1 MSNLFSAKTGRQED
15 TSYTGKVL
23 SAVRT
28 VLNDVKSTTSLVE
41 VSRNLGLES
50 MNDGMIG
57 QLNTA
62 LQTMEQRT
70 ATMVAGL
77 GIEGIS
83 TQQQSSMVA
92 AAIASADLRTF
103 AGRGLSME
111 SIEGAKGVVGSAVMS
126 DAFANRLPA
135 MEAYDE
141 SNNRD
146 SVVYTVA
153 YNFLAAKQND
163 FGEAFYPT
171 HVVSNDNVGVTVSLR
186 LIQVYD
192 DIKRNVNGA
201 LARFNRKNIV
211 KALIDSTILK
221 NEMTRVVPVVRP
233 ASLAN
238 FVDPAL
244 VPAAA
249 VVLEGESINTAPLK
263 VGVEMDIIGLS
274 QTDTLL
280 AAGVMDRTDGLDRS
294 INLQNVYIQ
303 VGADVLSYNVSNL
316 ATSNF
321 LAQPQENY
329 KRHALNFNSHSLVV
343 NKSKKRADNTNLV
356 ELADVVTEDLILQL
370 KINMTGT
377 VNIEEGGLVVYG
389 NSVKI
394 EKAFDANGV
403 ELALTHAKVA
413 PLVTK
418 FDTAVIFGYTLKA
431 YRNNLNKRQRGQL
444 LDTTYQNQTWTLP
457 LRSPVSV
464 IRPPN
469 ADSQTDSGDLASLV
483 AATFVRT
490 SNEAVTTLLETAAL
504 LKEFVDSRVPTS
516 LAPDL
521 FGVARELVEPTYI
534 GETLDVN
541 AVINSVSSHE
551 KAADIQ
557 AVLAQKIRDIGSR
570 LYRDSGFQA
579 VVETKVAGIDGE
591 PTIIVGTDPMTAR
604 YLMVDGDTRLTGP
617 TFNYKVV
624 TTSDERMQGKLVIAL
639 GYPDQTEGTLNPI
652 HFGYMLWSPEATI
665 VIPQARGDQIS
676 KELTVMPRFRHITN
690 VPVMGMVEV
699 KNIPDVVSKKISIDF
714 HNVP

>member
-316 ATSNF
+316 ATSGF

-418 FDTAVIFGYTLKA
+418 FATAEIFGYTLKA

>member
-280 AAGVMDRTDGLDRS
+280 AAGIMDRTDGLDRS

-418 FDTAVIFGYTLKA
+418 FNTAVIFGYTLKA

-699 KNIPDVVSKKISIDF
+699 RNIPDVVSKKISIDF

>member
-1 MSNLFSAKTGRQED
+1 MSTLFAAKTGRRED
-15 TSYTGKVL
+15 NSYTGKVL
-23 SAVRT
+23 SAVRNT
-28 VLNDVKSTTSLVE
+28 LNDVKGTTSLIE
-41 VSRNLGLES
+41 VSRSLGMES
-50 MNDGMIG
+50 MTEGQVG

-62 LQTMEQRT
+62 LETMTSRT
-70 ATMVAGL
+70 ANMVAGL

-83 TQQQSSMVA
+83 VQQQSSMVA
-92 AAIASADLRTF
+92 AAIAAADLKSF
-103 AGRGLSME
+103 AARGLSME
-111 SIEGAKGVVGSAVMS
+111 AIESAKGVVGNAVMS

-163 FGEAFYPT
+163 FGETFYPT

-343 NKSKKRADNTNLV
+343 NKSKKRADNTALV

-389 NSVKI
+389 NSIKI
-394 EKAFDANGV
+394 EKAFDAAGV

-413 PLVTK
+413 PLVAK
-418 FDTAVIFGYTLKA
+418 FATAVIFGYTLKA

-483 AATFVRT
+483 AATFART

-579 VVETKVAGIDGE
+579 VIETKVAGVEGE
-591 PTIIVGTDPMTAR
+591 PTILVGTDPMTAR

-624 TTSDERMQGKLVIAL
+624 TTPDERMQGKLVIAL
-639 GYPDQTEGTLNPI
+639 GYPDQSEGTLNPI

-714 HNVP
+714 RNVP

>member
-1 MSNLFSAKTGRQED
+1 MSTLFAAKTGRRED
-15 TSYTGKVL
+15 NSYTGKVL
-23 SAVRT
+23 SAVRNT
-28 VLNDVKSTTSLVE
+28 LNDVKGTTSLIE
-41 VSRNLGLES
+41 VSRSLGMES
-50 MNDGMIG
+50 MTEGQVG

-62 LQTMEQRT
+62 LETMTSRT
-70 ATMVAGL
+70 ANMVAGL

-83 TQQQSSMVA
+83 VQQQSSMVA
-92 AAIASADLRTF
+92 AAIAAADLKSF
-103 AGRGLSME
+103 AARGLSME
-111 SIEGAKGVVGSAVMS
+111 AIESAKGVVGNAVMS

-163 FGEAFYPT
+163 FGETFYPT

-343 NKSKKRADNTNLV
+343 NKSKKRADNTALV

-389 NSVKI
+389 NSIKI
-394 EKAFDANGV
+394 EKAFDATGV

-413 PLVTK
+413 PLVVK
-418 FDTAVIFGYTLKA
+418 FATAVIFGYTLKA

-483 AATFVRT
+483 AATFART

-579 VVETKVAGIDGE
+579 VIETKVAGVEGE
-591 PTIIVGTDPMTAR
+591 PTILVGTDPMTAR

-624 TTSDERMQGKLVIAL
+624 TTPDERMQGKLVIAL
-639 GYPDQTEGTLNPI
+639 GYPDQSEGTLNPI

-699 KNIPDVVSKKISIDF
+699 KNIPDVVSKKIAIDF
-714 HNVP
+714 HNIP

>member
-280 AAGVMDRTDGLDRS
+280 AAGIMDRTDGLDRS

-356 ELADVVTEDLILQL
+356 ELVDVVTEDLILQL

-403 ELALTHAKVA
+403 ELALTHARVA

-418 FDTAVIFGYTLKA
+418 FATAVIFGYTLKA

-579 VVETKVAGIDGE
+579 VVETKVAGVDGE

-699 KNIPDVVSKKISIDF
+699 KNIPDVVSQKISIDF

>member
-343 NKSKKRADNTNLV
+343 NKSKKRADNTALV
-356 ELADVVTEDLILQL
+356 ELAGVVTDDLILQL
-370 KINMTGT
+370 KIDMTGT

-394 EKAFDANGV
+394 EKAFDTNGV
-403 ELALTHAKVA
+403 ELALTHAMVA

-418 FDTAVIFGYTLKA
+418 FNTAVIFGYTLKA

-676 KELTVMPRFRHITN
+676 KELTVMPRVRHITN

-699 KNIPDVVSKKISIDF
+699 KNIPAVVSKKISIDF

>member
-15 TSYTGKVL
+15 NSYTGKVL

-280 AAGVMDRTDGLDRS
+280 AAGIMDRTDGLDRS

-418 FDTAVIFGYTLKA
+418 FNTAVIFGYTLKA

>member
-1 MSNLFSAKTGRQED
+1 MSTLFAAKTGRRED
-15 TSYTGKVL
+15 NSYTGKVL
-23 SAVRT
+23 SAVRNT
-28 VLNDVKSTTSLVE
+28 LNDVKGTTSLIE
-41 VSRNLGLES
+41 VSRSLGMES
-50 MNDGMIG
+50 MTEGQVG

-62 LQTMEQRT
+62 LETMTSRT
-70 ATMVAGL
+70 ANMVAGL

-83 TQQQSSMVA
+83 VQQQSSMVA
-92 AAIASADLRTF
+92 AAIAAADLKSF
-103 AGRGLSME
+103 AARGLSME
-111 SIEGAKGVVGSAVMS
+111 AIESAKGVVGNAVMS

-163 FGEAFYPT
+163 FGETFYPT

-321 LAQPQENY
+321 LAQSQENY

-343 NKSKKRADNTNLV
+343 NKSKKRADNTALV
-356 ELADVVTEDLILQL
+356 ELASVVTEDLILQL

-389 NSVKI
+389 NSIKI
-394 EKAFDANGV
+394 EKAFDAAGV

-413 PLVTK
+413 PLVAK
-418 FDTAVIFGYTLKA
+418 FATAVIFGYTLKA

-483 AATFVRT
+483 AATFART

-579 VVETKVAGIDGE
+579 VIETKVAGVEGE
-591 PTIIVGTDPMTAR
+591 PTILVGTDPMTAR

-624 TTSDERMQGKLVIAL
+624 TTPDERMQGKLVIAL
-639 GYPDQTEGTLNPI
+639 GYPDQSEGTLNPI

-699 KNIPDVVSKKISIDF
+699 KNIPDVVSKKIAIDF
-714 HNVP
+714 HNIP

>member
-1 MSNLFSAKTGRQED
+1 MSTLFAAKTGRRED
-15 TSYTGKVL
+15 NSYTGKVL
-23 SAVRT
+23 SAVRNT
-28 VLNDVKSTTSLVE
+28 LNDVKGTTSLIE
-41 VSRNLGLES
+41 VSRSLGMES
-50 MNDGMIG
+50 MTEGQVG

-62 LQTMEQRT
+62 LETMTSRT
-70 ATMVAGL
+70 ANMVAGL

-83 TQQQSSMVA
+83 VQQQSSMVA
-92 AAIASADLRTF
+92 AAIAAADLKSF
-103 AGRGLSME
+103 AARGLSME
-111 SIEGAKGVVGSAVMS
+111 AIESAKGVVGNAVMS

-163 FGEAFYPT
+163 FGETFYPT

-238 FVDPAL
+238 FVDTAL

-249 VVLEGESINTAPLK
+249 VVLEGESIDTAPLK

-280 AAGVMDRTDGLDRS
+280 AVGVMDRTDGLDRS

-303 VGADVLSYNVSNL
+303 VGQDVLSYNVSNL

-343 NKSKKRADNTNLV
+343 NKSKKRADNTALV

-389 NSVKI
+389 NSIKI
-394 EKAFDANGV
+394 EKAFDAAGV

-413 PLVTK
+413 PLVAK
-418 FDTAVIFGYTLKA
+418 FATAVIFGYTLKA

-483 AATFVRT
+483 AATFART

-579 VVETKVAGIDGE
+579 VIETKVAGVEGE
-591 PTIIVGTDPMTAR
+591 PTILVGTDPMTAR

-624 TTSDERMQGKLVIAL
+624 TTPDERMQGKLVIAL
-639 GYPDQTEGTLNPI
+639 GYPDQSEGTLNPI

-699 KNIPDVVSKKISIDF
+699 KNIPDVVSKKIAIDF
-714 HNVP
+714 HNIP

>member
-238 FVDPAL
+238 FVDPVL

-294 INLQNVYIQ
+294 INLQNVYIK

-329 KRHALNFNSHSLVV
+329 KRHALNFNSQSLVV

-418 FDTAVIFGYTLKA
+418 FNTAVIFGYTLKA

-699 KNIPDVVSKKISIDF
+699 RNIPDVVSKKISIDF

>member
-15 TSYTGKVL
+15 NSYTGKVL

-280 AAGVMDRTDGLDRS
+280 AAGIMDRTDGLDRS

-356 ELADVVTEDLILQL
+356 ELVDVVTEDLILQL

-403 ELALTHAKVA
+403 ELALTHARVA

-418 FDTAVIFGYTLKA
+418 FATAVIFGYTLKA

>member
-62 LQTMEQRT
+62 LQTIEQRT
-70 ATMVAGL
+70 ASMVARL

-83 TQQQSSMVA
+83 TQQQTSMVA

-171 HVVSNDNVGVTVSLR
+171 HVVSSDNVGVTVSLR

-280 AAGVMDRTDGLDRS
+280 AAGIMDRTDGLDRS

-418 FDTAVIFGYTLKA
+418 FATAVIFGYTLKA

>member
-280 AAGVMDRTDGLDRS
+280 AAGIMDRTDGLDRS

-418 FDTAVIFGYTLKA
+418 FNTAVIFGYTLKA

>member
-280 AAGVMDRTDGLDRS
+280 AAGIMDRTDGLDRS

-356 ELADVVTEDLILQL
+356 ELADVVIEDLILQL

>member
-233 ASLAN
+233 ASLDN

-418 FDTAVIFGYTLKA
+418 FATAVIFGYTLKA

-699 KNIPDVVSKKISIDF
+699 RNIPDVVSKKISIDF

>member
-1 MSNLFSAKTGRQED
+1 MSTLFAAKTGRRED
-15 TSYTGKVL
+15 NSYTGKVL
-23 SAVRT
+23 SAVRNT
-28 VLNDVKSTTSLVE
+28 LNDVKGTTSLIE
-41 VSRNLGLES
+41 VSRSLGMES
-50 MNDGMIG
+50 MTEGQVG

-62 LQTMEQRT
+62 LETMTSRT
-70 ATMVAGL
+70 ANMVAGL

-83 TQQQSSMVA
+83 VQQQSSMVA
-92 AAIASADLRTF
+92 AAIAAADLKSF
-103 AGRGLSME
+103 AARGLSME
-111 SIEGAKGVVGSAVMS
+111 AIESAKGVVGNAVMS

-163 FGEAFYPT
+163 FGETFYPT

-343 NKSKKRADNTNLV
+343 NKSKKRADNTALV
-356 ELADVVTEDLILQL
+356 ELAAVVTEDLILQL

-389 NSVKI
+389 NSIKI
-394 EKAFDANGV
+394 EKAFDAAGV

-413 PLVTK
+413 PLVAK
-418 FDTAVIFGYTLKA
+418 FATAVIFGYTLKA

-483 AATFVRT
+483 AATFART

-579 VVETKVAGIDGE
+579 VIETKVAGVEGE
-591 PTIIVGTDPMTAR
+591 PTILVGTDPMTAR

-624 TTSDERMQGKLVIAL
+624 TTPDERMQGKLVIAL
-639 GYPDQTEGTLNPI
+639 GYPDQSEGTLNPI

-699 KNIPDVVSKKISIDF
+699 KNIPDVVSKKIAIDF
-714 HNVP
+714 RNIP

>member
-1 MSNLFSAKTGRQED
+1 MSTLFAAKTGRRED
-15 TSYTGKVL
+15 NSYTGKVL
-23 SAVRT
+23 SAVRNT
-28 VLNDVKSTTSLVE
+28 LNDVKGTTSLIE
-41 VSRNLGLES
+41 VSRSLGMES
-50 MNDGMIG
+50 MTEGQVG

-62 LQTMEQRT
+62 LETMTSRT
-70 ATMVAGL
+70 ANMVAGL

-83 TQQQSSMVA
+83 VQQQSSMVA
-92 AAIASADLRTF
+92 AAIAAADLKSF
-103 AGRGLSME
+103 AARGLSME
-111 SIEGAKGVVGSAVMS
+111 AIESAKGVVGNAVMS

-163 FGEAFYPT
+163 FGETFYPT

-343 NKSKKRADNTNLV
+343 NKSKKRADNTALV

-389 NSVKI
+389 NSIKI
-394 EKAFDANGV
+394 EKAFDAAGV

-413 PLVTK
+413 PLVAK
-418 FDTAVIFGYTLKA
+418 FATAVIFGYTLKA

-483 AATFVRT
+483 AATFART

-579 VVETKVAGIDGE
+579 VIETKVAGVEGE
-591 PTIIVGTDPMTAR
+591 PTILVGTDPMTAR

-624 TTSDERMQGKLVIAL
+624 TTPDERMQGKLVIAL
-639 GYPDQTEGTLNPI
+639 GYPDQSEGTLNPI

-699 KNIPDVVSKKISIDF
+699 KNIPDVVSKKIAIDF
-714 HNVP
+714 HNIP

>member
-316 ATSNF
+316 ATSGF

-343 NKSKKRADNTNLV
+343 NKSKKRVDNTNLV

-418 FDTAVIFGYTLKA
+418 FATAEIFGYTLKA

>member
-1 MSNLFSAKTGRQED
+1 MSTLFAAKTGRRED
-15 TSYTGKVL
+15 NSYTGKVL
-23 SAVRT
+23 SAVRNT
-28 VLNDVKSTTSLVE
+28 LNDVKGTTSLIE
-41 VSRNLGLES
+41 VSRSLGMES
-50 MNDGMIG
+50 MTEGQVG

-62 LQTMEQRT
+62 LETMTSRT
-70 ATMVAGL
+70 ANMVAGL

-83 TQQQSSMVA
+83 VQQQSSMVA
-92 AAIASADLRTF
+92 AAIAAADLKSF
-103 AGRGLSME
+103 AARGLSME
-111 SIEGAKGVVGSAVMS
+111 AIESAKGVVGNAVMS

-163 FGEAFYPT
+163 FGETFYPT

-303 VGADVLSYNVSNL
+303 VGTDVLSYNVSNL

-343 NKSKKRADNTNLV
+343 NKSKKRADNTALV

-389 NSVKI
+389 NSIKI
-394 EKAFDANGV
+394 EKAFDAAGV

-413 PLVTK
+413 PLVAK
-418 FDTAVIFGYTLKA
+418 FATAVIFGYTLKA

-483 AATFVRT
+483 AATFART

-579 VVETKVAGIDGE
+579 VIETKVAGVEGE
-591 PTIIVGTDPMTAR
+591 PTILVGTDPMTAR

-624 TTSDERMQGKLVIAL
+624 TTPDERMQGKLVIAL
-639 GYPDQTEGTLNPI
+639 GYPDQSEGTLNPI

-699 KNIPDVVSKKISIDF
+699 KNIPDVVSKKIAIDF
-714 HNVP
+714 HNIP

>member
-1 MSNLFSAKTGRQED
+1 MSTLFAAKTGRRED
-15 TSYTGKVL
+15 NSYTGKVL
-23 SAVRT
+23 SAVRNT
-28 VLNDVKSTTSLVE
+28 LNDVKGTTSLIE
-41 VSRNLGLES
+41 VSRSLGMES
-50 MNDGMIG
+50 MTEGQVG

-62 LQTMEQRT
+62 LETMTSRT
-70 ATMVAGL
+70 ANMVAGL

-83 TQQQSSMVA
+83 VQQQSSMVA
-92 AAIASADLRTF
+92 AAIAAADLKSF
-103 AGRGLSME
+103 AARGLSME
-111 SIEGAKGVVGSAVMS
+111 AIESAKGVVGNAVMS

-163 FGEAFYPT
+163 FGETFYPT

-343 NKSKKRADNTNLV
+343 NKSKKRADNTALV

-389 NSVKI
+389 NSIKI
-394 EKAFDANGV
+394 EKAFDAAGV

-413 PLVTK
+413 PLVAK
-418 FDTAVIFGYTLKA
+418 FATAVIFGYTLKA

-483 AATFVRT
+483 AATFART

-579 VVETKVAGIDGE
+579 VIETKVAGVEGE
-591 PTIIVGTDPMTAR
+591 PTILVGTDPMTAR

-624 TTSDERMQGKLVIAL
+624 TTPDERMQGKLVIAL
-639 GYPDQTEGTLNPI
+639 GYPDQSEGTLNPI

>member
-1 MSNLFSAKTGRQED
+1 MSTLFSAKTGRRED
-15 TSYTGKVL
+15 NSYTGKVL
-23 SAVRT
+23 SAVRNT
-28 VLNDVKSTTSLVE
+28 LNDVKGTTSLIE
-41 VSRNLGLES
+41 VSRSLGMES
-50 MNDGMIG
+50 MTEGQVG

-62 LQTMEQRT
+62 LETMTSRT
-70 ATMVAGL
+70 ANMVAGL

-83 TQQQSSMVA
+83 VQQQSSMVA
-92 AAIASADLRTF
+92 AAIAAADLKSF
-103 AGRGLSME
+103 AARGLSME
-111 SIEGAKGVVGSAVMS
+111 AIESAKGVVGNAVMS

-163 FGEAFYPT
+163 FGETFYPT

-329 KRHALNFNSHSLVV
+329 KRHALNFNSQSLVV
-343 NKSKKRADNTNLV
+343 NKSKKRADNTALV
-356 ELADVVTEDLILQL
+356 ELASVVTDDLILQL

-389 NSVKI
+389 NSIKI
-394 EKAFDANGV
+394 EKAFDAAGV
-403 ELALTHAKVA
+403 ELALTHALVA
-413 PLVTK
+413 PLVAK
-418 FDTAVIFGYTLKA
+418 FATAVIFGYTLKA

-483 AATFVRT
+483 AATFART

-579 VVETKVAGIDGE
+579 VIETKVAGVEGE
-591 PTIIVGTDPMTAR
+591 PTILVGTDPMTAR

-624 TTSDERMQGKLVIAL
+624 TTPDERMQGKLVIAL
-639 GYPDQTEGTLNPI
+639 GYPDQSEGTLNPI

>member
-303 VGADVLSYNVSNL
+303 VGTDVLSYNVSNL

-370 KINMTGT
+370 KIDMTGT

-418 FDTAVIFGYTLKA
+418 FNTAVIFGYTLKA

>member
-280 AAGVMDRTDGLDRS
+280 AAGIMDRTDGLDRS

-356 ELADVVTEDLILQL
+356 ELVDVVTEDLILQL

>member
-418 FDTAVIFGYTLKA
+418 FNTAVIFGYTLKA

-551 KAADIQ
+551 KASDIQ

>member
-1 MSNLFSAKTGRQED
+1 MSTLFAAKTGRRED
-15 TSYTGKVL
+15 NSYTGKVL
-23 SAVRT
+23 SAVRNT
-28 VLNDVKSTTSLVE
+28 LNDVKGTTSLIE
-41 VSRNLGLES
+41 VSRSLGMES
-50 MNDGMIG
+50 MTEGQVG

-62 LQTMEQRT
+62 LETMTSRT
-70 ATMVAGL
+70 ANMVAGL

-83 TQQQSSMVA
+83 VQQQSSMVA
-92 AAIASADLRTF
+92 AAIAAADLKSF
-103 AGRGLSME
+103 AARGLSME
-111 SIEGAKGVVGSAVMS
+111 AIESAKGVVGNAVMS

-163 FGEAFYPT
+163 FGETFYPT

-343 NKSKKRADNTNLV
+343 NKSKKRADNTALV
-356 ELADVVTEDLILQL
+356 ELASVVTEDLILQL

-389 NSVKI
+389 NSIKI
-394 EKAFDANGV
+394 EKAFDAAGV

-413 PLVTK
+413 PLVAK
-418 FDTAVIFGYTLKA
+418 FATAVIFGYTLKA

-483 AATFVRT
+483 AATFART

-579 VVETKVAGIDGE
+579 VIETKVAGVEGE
-591 PTIIVGTDPMTAR
+591 PTILVGTDPMTAR

-624 TTSDERMQGKLVIAL
+624 TTPDERMQGKLVIAL
-639 GYPDQTEGTLNPI
+639 GYPDQSEGTLNPI

-699 KNIPDVVSKKISIDF
+699 KNIPDVVSKKIAIDF
-714 HNVP
+714 RNIP

>member
-280 AAGVMDRTDGLDRS
+280 AAGIMDRTDGLDRS
-294 INLQNVYIQ
+294 INLQNVYIK

>member
-329 KRHALNFNSHSLVV
+329 KRHALNFNSQSLVV

-418 FDTAVIFGYTLKA
+418 FNTAVIFGYTLKA

-699 KNIPDVVSKKISIDF
+699 RNIPDVVSKKISIDF

>member
-1 MSNLFSAKTGRQED
+1 MSTLFAAKTGRRED
-15 TSYTGKVL
+15 NSYTGKVL
-23 SAVRT
+23 SAVRNT
-28 VLNDVKSTTSLVE
+28 LNDVKGTTSLIE
-41 VSRNLGLES
+41 VSRSLGMES
-50 MNDGMIG
+50 MTEGQVG

-62 LQTMEQRT
+62 LETMTSRT
-70 ATMVAGL
+70 ANMVAGL

-83 TQQQSSMVA
+83 VQQQSSMVA
-92 AAIASADLRTF
+92 AAIAAADLKSF
-103 AGRGLSME
+103 AARGLSME
-111 SIEGAKGVVGSAVMS
+111 AIESAKGVVGNAVMS

-163 FGEAFYPT
+163 FGETFYPT

-343 NKSKKRADNTNLV
+343 NKSKKRADNTALV

-389 NSVKI
+389 NSIKI
-394 EKAFDANGV
+394 EKAFDAAGV
-403 ELALTHAKVA
+403 ELALTHALVA
-413 PLVTK
+413 PLVAK
-418 FDTAVIFGYTLKA
+418 FATAVIFGYTLKA

-483 AATFVRT
+483 AATFART

-579 VVETKVAGIDGE
+579 VIETKVAGVEGE
-591 PTIIVGTDPMTAR
+591 PTILVGTDPMTAR

-624 TTSDERMQGKLVIAL
+624 TTPDERMQGKLVIAL
-639 GYPDQTEGTLNPI
+639 GYPDQSEGTLNPI

-699 KNIPDVVSKKISIDF
+699 KNIPDVVSKKIAIDF
-714 HNVP
+714 RNIP

>member
-1 MSNLFSAKTGRQED
+1 MSTLFAAKTGRRED
-15 TSYTGKVL
+15 NSYTGKVL
-23 SAVRT
+23 SAVRNT
-28 VLNDVKSTTSLVE
+28 LNDVKGTTSLIE
-41 VSRNLGLES
+41 VSRSLGMES
-50 MNDGMIG
+50 MTEGQVG

-62 LQTMEQRT
+62 LETMTSRT
-70 ATMVAGL
+70 ANMVAGL

-83 TQQQSSMVA
+83 VQQQSSMVA
-92 AAIASADLRTF
+92 AAIAAADLKSF
-103 AGRGLSME
+103 AARGLSME
-111 SIEGAKGVVGSAVMS
+111 AIESAKGVVGNAVMS

-163 FGEAFYPT
+163 FGETFYPT

-303 VGADVLSYNVSNL
+303 VGKDVLSYNVSNL

-343 NKSKKRADNTNLV
+343 NKSKKRADNTALV

-389 NSVKI
+389 NSIKI
-394 EKAFDANGV
+394 EKAFDAAGV

-413 PLVTK
+413 PLVAK
-418 FDTAVIFGYTLKA
+418 FATAVIFGYTLKA

-483 AATFVRT
+483 AATFART

-579 VVETKVAGIDGE
+579 VIETKVAGVEGE
-591 PTIIVGTDPMTAR
+591 PTILVGTDPMTAR

-624 TTSDERMQGKLVIAL
+624 TTPDERMQGKLVIAL
-639 GYPDQTEGTLNPI
+639 GYPDQSEGTLNPI

-699 KNIPDVVSKKISIDF
+699 KNIPDVVSKKIAIDF
-714 HNVP
+714 RNIP

>member
-280 AAGVMDRTDGLDRS
+280 AAGIMDRTDGLDRS

>member
-233 ASLAN
+233 ASLDN

-418 FDTAVIFGYTLKA
+418 FNTAVIFGYTLKA

-699 KNIPDVVSKKISIDF
+699 RNIPDVVSKKISIDF

>member
-238 FVDPAL
+238 FVDPVL

-280 AAGVMDRTDGLDRS
+280 AAGIMDRTDGLDRS

-418 FDTAVIFGYTLKA
+418 FNTAVIFGYTLKA

-699 KNIPDVVSKKISIDF
+699 RNIPDVVSKKISIDF

>member
-1 MSNLFSAKTGRQED
+1 MSTLFAAKTGRRED
-15 TSYTGKVL
+15 NSYTGKVL
-23 SAVRT
+23 SAVRNT
-28 VLNDVKSTTSLVE
+28 LNDVKGTTSLIE
-41 VSRNLGLES
+41 VSRSLGMES
-50 MNDGMIG
+50 MTEGQVG

-62 LQTMEQRT
+62 LETMTSRT
-70 ATMVAGL
+70 ANMVAGL

-83 TQQQSSMVA
+83 VQQQSSMVA
-92 AAIASADLRTF
+92 AAIAAADLKSF
-103 AGRGLSME
+103 AARGLSME
-111 SIEGAKGVVGSAVMS
+111 AIESAKGVVGNAVMS

-163 FGEAFYPT
+163 FGETFYPT

-329 KRHALNFNSHSLVV
+329 KRHALNFNSQSLVV
-343 NKSKKRADNTNLV
+343 NKSKKRADNTALV

-389 NSVKI
+389 NSIKI
-394 EKAFDANGV
+394 EKAFDAAGV

-413 PLVTK
+413 PLVAK
-418 FDTAVIFGYTLKA
+418 FATAVIFGYTLKA

-483 AATFVRT
+483 AATFART

-579 VVETKVAGIDGE
+579 VIETKVAGVEGE
-591 PTIIVGTDPMTAR
+591 PTILVGTDPMTAR

-624 TTSDERMQGKLVIAL
+624 TTPDERMQGKLVIAL
-639 GYPDQTEGTLNPI
+639 GYPDQSEGTLNPI

-699 KNIPDVVSKKISIDF
+699 KNIPDVVSKKIAIDF
-714 HNVP
+714 HNIP

>member
-280 AAGVMDRTDGLDRS
+280 AAGIMDRTDGLDRS

-418 FDTAVIFGYTLKA
+418 FATAEIFGYTLKA

-639 GYPDQTEGTLNPI
+639 GYPDQSEGTLNPI

-699 KNIPDVVSKKISIDF
+699 KNIPAVVSKKISIDF

>member
-1 MSNLFSAKTGRQED
+1 MSTLFAAKTGRRED
-15 TSYTGKVL
+15 NSYTGKVL
-23 SAVRT
+23 SAVRNT
-28 VLNDVKSTTSLVE
+28 LNDVKGTTSLIE
-41 VSRNLGLES
+41 VSRSLGMES
-50 MNDGMIG
+50 MTEGQVG

-62 LQTMEQRT
+62 LETMTSRT
-70 ATMVAGL
+70 ANMVAGL

-83 TQQQSSMVA
+83 VQQQSSMVA
-92 AAIASADLRTF
+92 AAIAAADLKSF
-103 AGRGLSME
+103 AARGLSME
-111 SIEGAKGVVGSAVMS
+111 AIESAKGVVGNAVMS

-163 FGEAFYPT
+163 FGETFYPT

-343 NKSKKRADNTNLV
+343 NKSKKRADNTALV
-356 ELADVVTEDLILQL
+356 ELASVVTEDLILQL

-389 NSVKI
+389 NSIKI
-394 EKAFDANGV
+394 EKAFDAAGV

-413 PLVTK
+413 PLVAK
-418 FDTAVIFGYTLKA
+418 FATAVIFGYTLKA

-483 AATFVRT
+483 AATFART

-579 VVETKVAGIDGE
+579 VIETKVAGVEGE
-591 PTIIVGTDPMTAR
+591 PTILVGTDPMTAR

-624 TTSDERMQGKLVIAL
+624 TTPDERMQGKLVIAL
-639 GYPDQTEGTLNPI
+639 GYPDQSEGTLNPI

-699 KNIPDVVSKKISIDF
+699 KNIPDVVSKKIAIDF
-714 HNVP
+714 HNIP

>member
-1 MSNLFSAKTGRQED
+1 MSTLFAAKTGRRED
-15 TSYTGKVL
+15 NSYTGKVL
-23 SAVRT
+23 SAVRNT
-28 VLNDVKSTTSLVE
+28 LNDVKGTTSLIE
-41 VSRNLGLES
+41 VSRSLGMES
-50 MNDGMIG
+50 MTEGQVG

-62 LQTMEQRT
+62 LETMTSRT
-70 ATMVAGL
+70 ANMVAGL

-83 TQQQSSMVA
+83 VQQQSSMVA
-92 AAIASADLRTF
+92 AAIAAADLKSF
-103 AGRGLSME
+103 AARGLSME
-111 SIEGAKGVVGSAVMS
+111 AIESAKGVVGNAVMS

-163 FGEAFYPT
+163 FGETFYPT

-294 INLQNVYIQ
+294 INLQNVYIR
-303 VGADVLSYNVSNL
+303 VGTDVLSYNVSNL

-343 NKSKKRADNTNLV
+343 NKSKKRADNTALV
-356 ELADVVTEDLILQL
+356 ELAAVVTEDLILQL

-389 NSVKI
+389 NSIKI
-394 EKAFDANGV
+394 EKAFDAAGV

-413 PLVTK
+413 PLVAK
-418 FDTAVIFGYTLKA
+418 FATAVIFGYTLKA

-483 AATFVRT
+483 AATFART

-579 VVETKVAGIDGE
+579 VIETKVAGVEGE
-591 PTIIVGTDPMTAR
+591 PTILVGTDPMTAR

-624 TTSDERMQGKLVIAL
+624 TTPDERMQGKLVIAL
-639 GYPDQTEGTLNPI
+639 GYPDQSEGTLNPI

-699 KNIPDVVSKKISIDF
+699 KNIPDVVSKKIAIDF
-714 HNVP
+714 RNIP

>member
-83 TQQQSSMVA
+83 TQQKSSMVA

-294 INLQNVYIQ
+294 INLQNVYIK

-316 ATSNF
+316 ATSGF

-418 FDTAVIFGYTLKA
+418 FATAEIFGYTLKA

>member
-70 ATMVAGL
+70 ASMVARL

-280 AAGVMDRTDGLDRS
+280 AAGIMDRTDGLDRS

-418 FDTAVIFGYTLKA
+418 FNTAVIFGYTLKA

>member
-238 FVDPAL
+238 FVDPSL

-280 AAGVMDRTDGLDRS
+280 AAGIMDRTDGLDRS
-294 INLQNVYIQ
+294 INLQNVYIK
-303 VGADVLSYNVSNL
+303 VGTDVLSYNVSNL

-356 ELADVVTEDLILQL
+356 ELAGVVTDDLILQL

-403 ELALTHAKVA
+403 ELALTHAMVA

-418 FDTAVIFGYTLKA
+418 FNTAVIFGYTLKA

-699 KNIPDVVSKKISIDF
+699 RNIPDVVSKKISIDF